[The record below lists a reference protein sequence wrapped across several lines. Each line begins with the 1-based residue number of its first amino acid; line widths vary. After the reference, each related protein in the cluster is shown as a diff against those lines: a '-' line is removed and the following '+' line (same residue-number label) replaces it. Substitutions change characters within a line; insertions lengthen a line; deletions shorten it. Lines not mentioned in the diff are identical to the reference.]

1 MTCQK
6 IKGGYICDH
15 TEYRNYLCYEHTTYL
30 FEFSKRFGPAWF
42 TVPGD
47 RQIFPTPDGHMGFL
61 WDFFDEWLEDRN
73 D

>member
-1 MTCQK
+1 M
-6 IKGGYICDH
+6 ICDH

-30 FEFSKRFGPAWF
+30 FGFSEAWGPAWF

-47 RQIFPTPDGHMGFL
+47 KQIFPEADGTMNFL

-73 D
+73 DRI